1 MEAWAAVIGVIIAAA
16 GTGFGLYTYRGSV
29 RTRRA
34 EWLYSLYSKFYEEDR
49 YKKTRRLLDYGDD
62 AALEEA
68 YQALQQGDPARSEPI
83 VDYLNFFE
91 FIAGLWV
98 MNELS
103 KEEICRLFDY
113 YLRLIVRRPAVHEF
127 VRSQGFENLDKLLA
141 ELVAT
146 NA

>member
-1 MEAWAAVIGVIIAAA
+1 MEWAEIIGLVIAAG
-16 GTGFGLYTYRGSV
+16 GTVFGLHTYRRSV

-34 EWLYSLYSKFYEEDR
+34 EWLYSLYSKFYEEDH

-62 AALEEA
+62 AALEETYA
-68 YQALQQGDPARSEPI
+68 ALRQGDPKRSEPI

-91 FIAGLWV
+91 FIGGLWV

-127 VRSQGFENLDKLLA
+127 VRSQGFENLDRLLS
-141 ELVAT
+141 ELRTT